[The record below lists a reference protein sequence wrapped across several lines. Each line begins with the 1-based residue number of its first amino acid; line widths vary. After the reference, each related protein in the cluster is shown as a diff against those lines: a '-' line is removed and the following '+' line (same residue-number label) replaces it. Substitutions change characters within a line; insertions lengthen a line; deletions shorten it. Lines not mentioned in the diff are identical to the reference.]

1 MKYYEVIDNDGWVL
15 PTIYNETQRA
25 DATYAAKRMAN
36 VVDREFHPEYIV
48 MVVEFDIDDMCASV
62 IETL

>member
-15 PTIYNETQRA
+15 PTIYNDEQRA
-25 DATYAAKRMAN
+25 DAIYAAKRMAN
-36 VVDREFHPEYIV
+36 VVDREQNPEYKV
-48 MVVEFDIDDMCASV
+48 MVVEFDTDGMYAIV

>member
-15 PTIYNETQRA
+15 PTIYNDQQRN
-25 DATYAAKRMAN
+25 DAIYAAKRMAN
-36 VVDREFHPEYIV
+36 VVDREQNPEYKV
-48 MVVEFDIDDMCASV
+48 MLVEFDTDGMYANV

>member
-15 PTIYNETQRA
+15 PTIYNEEQRA
-25 DATYAAKRMAN
+25 DAIYAAKRMGN
-36 VVDREFHPEYIV
+36 VVDRELNPEYKV
-48 MVVEFDIDDMCASV
+48 MVVEFDIDTMCANV

>member
-1 MKYYEVIDNDGWVL
+1 MKYYEVIDNDGWVM
-15 PTIYNETQRA
+15 PTIYDEKQRA
-25 DATYAAKRMAN
+25 DAIYAAKRMAN
-36 VVDREFHPEYIV
+36 VVDRELNPEYVV

>member
-15 PTIYNETQRA
+15 PTIYEEKQKA

-36 VVDREFHPEYIV
+36 VVDREQNPEYKV
-48 MVVEFDIDDMCASV
+48 MVVEFDTDGMYAIV

>member
-15 PTIYNETQRA
+15 PTIFNEEQRA
-25 DATYAAKRMAN
+25 DAIYAAKRMAN
-36 VVDREFHPEYIV
+36 VVDREVNPEYLV
-48 MVVEFDIDDMCASV
+48 MVVEFDIDVMWANV

>member
-36 VVDREFHPEYIV
+36 VVDRELNPEYKV
-48 MVVEFDIDDMCASV
+48 DVVEIDTDDMCACV

>member
-15 PTIYNETQRA
+15 PTIYNETQRP
-25 DATYAAKRMAN
+25 DAIYAAKRMAN
-36 VVDREFHPEYIV
+36 VVDREQNPEYKV
-48 MVVEFDIDDMCASV
+48 MVVEFDTDDMCACV

>member
-15 PTIYNETQRA
+15 PTIYNEEQRA
-25 DATYAAKRMAN
+25 DAIYAAKRMGN
-36 VVDREFHPEYIV
+36 VVDRELNPEYKV
-48 MVVEFDIDDMCASV
+48 MVVEFDTDAMCANV

>member
-15 PTIYNETQRA
+15 PTIYNEEQRA
-25 DATYAAKRMAN
+25 DAIYAAKRMGN
-36 VVDREFHPEYIV
+36 VVSREFNPEYKV
-48 MVVEFDIDDMCASV
+48 MVVEFDIEDMCATV